1 MSIRTNTDHQL
12 SDLGKMLAVWP
23 QRVRDPS
30 QFWPQFDALAQRI
43 LDSAAQADVGR
54 VRREL
59 QRLLHRNGLSRARW
73 TFSTTSSK
81 DRNASGRGR
90 CWLRSEWARF
100 RGAYRGRAP
109 EPLFDAKFSAET

>member
-81 DRNASGRGR
+81 EPQRVGT
-90 CWLRSEWARF
+90 
-100 RGAYRGRAP
+100 RA
-109 EPLFDAKFSAET
+109 LLATK

>member
-43 LDSAAQADVGR
+43 LDSADV
-54 VRREL
+54 
-59 QRLLHRNGLSRARW
+59 
-73 TFSTTSSK
+73 
-81 DRNASGRGR
+81 
-90 CWLRSEWARF
+90 
-100 RGAYRGRAP
+100 P
-109 EPLFDAKFSAET
+109 PP